1 MITSTSVKKMYI
13 CGKLSD
19 TDILSEVLNNKS
31 ISVGDNEDIEDEVEK
46 KSPIQTSSETIKS
59 FI

>member
-1 MITSTSVKKMYI
+1 MYI

-46 KSPIQTSSETIKS
+46 RVRFKLQVRQSSLSSNKILLC
-59 FI
+59 